1 MQDTVHRIWNPQW
14 RRLTVWN
21 QSKSKHTRSNYINL
35 CLNRNHCFASSTDI
49 TPQRHANAAQ
59 MTKLSQIKFDKRTLR
74 FARFPSGRAKD
85 LWWTE
90 AHADTINEQGGPA
103 IRNPRST
110 ILGREKGGRDI
121 IETLIPFATICVRHA
136 YIMIVHANPARN
148 PTIQDSRASTTKSEP
163 GLKFR
168 SHPLQSLHLTSS
180 WITTYY
186 KFPNTNLT
194 NPPQSSTTHRHGST
208 TPHLGD
214 DKSRICWPRRP
225 LNPGGCHISG
235 CESSSSSMLSSVFAN
250 QTLR

>member
-1 MQDTVHRIWNPQW
+1 MPMQPKW
-14 RRLTVWN
+14 R
-21 QSKSKHTRSNYINL
+21 SCPKSNSTSEPCGSQGFRQDGQKTFGGLKHTLIPST
-35 CLNRNHCFASSTDI
+35 SS
-49 TPQRHANAAQ
+49 
-59 MTKLSQIKFDKRTLR
+59 
-74 FARFPSGRAKD
+74 
-85 LWWTE
+85 
-90 AHADTINEQGGPA
+90 GPA